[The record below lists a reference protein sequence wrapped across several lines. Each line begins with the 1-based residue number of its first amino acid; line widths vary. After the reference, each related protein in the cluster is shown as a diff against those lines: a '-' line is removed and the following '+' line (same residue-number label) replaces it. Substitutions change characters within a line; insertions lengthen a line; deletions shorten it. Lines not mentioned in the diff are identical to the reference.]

1 MKPTCPPC
9 FEVRCGPISA
19 VDLALYAAASGDHNP
34 LHLDADVA
42 RAAGFERPV
51 VHGMFTMACVARL
64 FTARFGPLSLLSL
77 QTRFTGIAQRGDTLL
92 LTATLA
98 QEDGATALYGVRGR
112 TQADV
117 EVLTG
122 SAQVR
127 LSS

>member
-1 MKPTCPPC
+1 
-9 FEVRCGPISA
+9 
-19 VDLALYAAASGDHNP
+19 
-34 LHLDADVA
+34 
-42 RAAGFERPV
+42 
-51 VHGMFTMACVARL
+51 MFTMACVARL